1 MEMVSVLVCSLAN
14 IIELK
19 VELEDDFLAGVLQA
33 IGNPSFLSVLGSHL
47 LINLKE
53 AGELGLNEGTNYRP
67 DSRSISDIDFV
78 EGHAKGRFWCLI
90 LHGKEITAN
99 NILGSNGGVQS
110 SQDMTCAAEG
120 SRSPCSFLF
129 DYIRACY

>member
-1 MEMVSVLVCSLAN
+1 MDSVLVCSLTH
-14 IIELK
+14 IIEFK
-19 VELEDDFLAGVLQA
+19 VGLENAFLAGVLEA
-33 IGNPSFLSVLGSHL
+33 IGNLSFLSVLGSHL
-47 LINLKE
+47 LFNLKE

-78 EGHAKGRFWCLI
+78 EGHANGRFWCLI

-110 SQDMTCAAEG
+110 GQDMMSAAEG
-120 SRSPCSFLF
+120 SGSPCSTLLQYNRVYF
-129 DYIRACY
+129 